1 MTISHLRRVAG
12 TVPVVGGP
20 SPVQGSPVLTSSA
33 ATQCMTS
40 VVRGVTGACWRGG
53 SMEMGSVS
61 KTETI
66 LVLSVSVRWDFI
78 IIVLYLFIRY
88 IV

>member
-20 SPVQGSPVLTSSA
+20 CPVQGSPVRTSSA
-33 ATQCMTS
+33 ATLCMTS
-40 VVRGVTGACWRGG
+40 AVRGVTGACWRGG
-53 SMEMGSVS
+53 SMEMGSVF

-78 IIVLYLFIRY
+78 LIVYLFIKC

>member
-20 SPVQGSPVLTSSA
+20 CPVQGLSVQTSSA
-33 ATQCMTS
+33 ATLCMTS

-53 SMEMGSVS
+53 SMEMGSVF
-61 KTETI
+61 KTEMI

-78 IIVLYLFIRY
+78 LIIYLFIKC